1 MAYSETNP
9 YRIEKPMPRKAVYAE
24 DLRAED
30 LIEFGSTEFFITD
43 VVIDNSVG
51 GVVQLTMYPTGY
63 QSDEHFKAHVIV
75 FKHWPFKV
83 YRR

>member
-1 MAYSETNP
+1 M
-9 YRIEKPMPRKAVYAE
+9 RKAVYAE
-24 DLRAED
+24 DLRAKD

-43 VVIDNSVG
+43 VVIDNAVG
-51 GVVQLTMYPTGY
+51 GVVTLTMYPTGY
-63 QSDEHFKAHVIV
+63 ESDETLKAHVII